1 MSAAILCA
9 ALLALGVLVGSAR
22 LVWQSRQATSHIRP
36 RPWRTGLLLLGQAI
50 AAVLLYLAMFP
61 PASRTASDALTV
73 ITANASAEQIARI
86 GPQERVVAL
95 PEAQTIAV
103 AERAP
108 DLATIL
114 RRNPSVTR
122 LKVIGAGLR
131 PRDLDAARGLS
142 VEFEPAPLPRSLVQ
156 LWFPRR
162 VPSGA
167 SWRIT
172 GVVNAVPGG
181 TVELLDPSQR
191 RIARASPGTDGRFA
205 FQADARTLG
214 RAQFHLRVI
223 DDTQRVV
230 ENIDVPLLTVAAA
243 PLRVLVLSGAPS
255 PELKYLRRWALD
267 AGVELQS
274 GILVRPGVQVLRSN
288 ASLAPDVLR
297 QLDLAILDERAWR
310 SLGAA
315 DKNHLTDALREGL
328 GVLIRVTGTL
338 SQRER
343 DELQALGFDVRNTDL
358 PRNTRLTD
366 VTTALTRRPL
376 QVAAA
381 DGVPLL
387 SNDRGEPLALWR
399 AEGRGRIA
407 LWWLSDSYRIA
418 LDGSSAAYGSLWS
431 HAFTTVAHASGTR
444 EPAFT
449 DAAPRVNQRQAI
461 CEVDADAIVQ
471 APDGK
476 RIPLLRDT
484 SGCAAYWPE
493 NAGWH
498 VLSTGEGNW
507 PFHVRSAD
515 EAPALAAN
523 ELRTATAAIA
533 ANRTTQKGMQ
543 SIGGVP
549 GSPWP
554 YLLACLAALG
564 GTWWLERSKAGRRL
578 A

>member
-1 MSAAILCA
+1 MSTAQQCA

-22 LVWQSRQATSHIRP
+22 LVWQSRQAAAHVRP
-36 RPWRTGLLLLGQAI
+36 RPWRTGLLLLGQAT

-86 GPQERVVAL
+86 GRQERVVAL
-95 PEAQTIAV
+95 PEAPTIAA
-103 AERAP
+103 AERVP
-108 DLATIL
+108 DLATTL
-114 RRNPSVTR
+114 RRHPAVSR
-122 LKVIGAGLR
+122 LKVIGAGLQ
-131 PRDLDAARGLS
+131 PRDLEAATGLS
-142 VEFEPAPLPRSLVQ
+142 VEFEPAPLPRGLAQ

-167 SWRIT
+167 SWRMT

-191 RIARASPGTDGRFA
+191 RTARASPGTDGRFTL
-205 FQADARTLG
+205 QADARTPG
-214 RAQFHLRVI
+214 PAHFRLRVI

-230 ENIDVPLLTVAAA
+230 ENIDVPLLTVVA
-243 PLRVLVLSGAPS
+243 PKLRVLVLSGAPS

-274 GILVRPGVQVLRSN
+274 EILVRPGVRVRRSS
-288 ASLAPDVLR
+288 ASLAPDMLR
-297 QLDLAILDERAWR
+297 QLDLVILDERAWR

-315 DKNHLTDALREGL
+315 GRNHLTDALREGL
-328 GVLIRVTGTL
+328 GVLIRITGSL

-358 PRNTRLTD
+358 PRSTRLANIA
-366 VTTALTRRPL
+366 TALTRRPL

-387 SNDRGEPLALWR
+387 SDDRAEPLALWR
-399 AEGRGRIA
+399 AEARGRVA
-407 LWWLSDSYRIA
+407 LWWLSDSFRMA
-418 LDGSSAAYGSLWS
+418 LDGSSADYGSLWS
-431 HAFTTVAHASGTR
+431 HALTTVARAGGLR

-449 DAAPRVNQRQAI
+449 DAVPRMNRRQVI
-461 CEVDADAIVQ
+461 CDIDADARVE
-471 APDGK
+471 APDGR

-498 VLSTGEGNW
+498 VLSTAGGDW
-507 PFHVRSAD
+507 PFHVRPAD
-515 EAPALAAN
+515 ETPALAAN
-523 ELRTATAAIA
+523 EWRMATAAIA
-533 ANRTTQKGMQ
+533 TNRTQQKDMQ
-543 SIGGVP
+543 PLAGVP

-554 YLLACLAALG
+554 YLLAGLAALG
-564 GTWWLERSKAGRRL
+564 ATWWLERSKASRRP